1 MKRDGSQV
9 FHIAA
14 DEAQTTLAALLR
26 KRLPELSWN
35 QARKLIHGRRVQI
48 HGNLCVDEGRR
59 LKEGEVVKVLPQAQA
74 LPPRDDDVRIRYVDA
89 HVVVVEKPAGM
100 TTLRHREERQ
110 WADDRK
116 QRQPTLDEALA
127 RVLAKR
133 AAGPAPSGKLSG
145 KPSGRPSSKPSGKP
159 SLGPP
164 PAGGYPPGKRG
175 SSEPMGRVAR
185 GRQAARGGRADAER
199 RPIVVPVRPVH
210 RLDRETSGL
219 MVFARTVPA
228 ERSLVQQ
235 FRRHSIHR
243 AYVAIAHGTVEP
255 ATIVSRLVR
264 DRGDGRR
271 GSTNLPEVGQRSVT
285 HVRPLERLG
294 NYTLVACRLETGRTH
309 QIRIHLAE
317 SGHFLCGDKVYCQP
331 LFQKTLDD
339 RSHAPRC
346 ALHATELGFTHPITG
361 ERLRFEMPLPA
372 DLQQLL
378 DRLRKASGSAATGSP
393 TVPADG
399 WPASLERLSSL
410 DASAPADDEADV
422 DDADDADDVIRAKT
436 GRRHSPANAPPE
448 GEPPRAR
455 QSREPQQR
463 EPQQREPQQRR
474 ETSRSERERL
484 ERGRLERGRDERGR
498 DERGRDERG
507 RDERGRDER
516 GRDERGPSASGREG
530 VGRDERGRDERA
542 RRGRSRP
549 ANPESAGRATQGGR
563 RFRRRSK
570 DR

>member
-74 LPPRDDDVRIRYVDA
+74 LPPRDEDLRIRYVDA

-110 WADDRK
+110 WADHRK

-133 AAGPAPSGKLSG
+133 A
-145 KPSGRPSSKPSGKP
+145 RTQ
-159 SLGPP
+159 
-164 PAGGYPPGKRG
+164 AGGAEPP
-175 SSEPMGRVAR
+175 GRVAR
-185 GRQAARGGRADAER
+185 QGRAPRGGAPQPGRNDAER
-199 RPIVVPVRPVH
+199 RPIVIPVRPVH

-219 MVFARTVPA
+219 MVFARSVPA

-243 AYVAIAHGTVEP
+243 AYVAIAHGAVEA

-271 GSTNLPEVGQRSVT
+271 GSTKLPDVGQRSVT

-294 NYTLVACRLETGRTH
+294 DYTLVACRLETGRTH

-331 LFQKTLDD
+331 LFQKTLED
-339 RSHAPRC
+339 RSSAPRC

-361 ERLRFEMPLPA
+361 QRLRFEMPLPA

-378 DRLRKASGSAATGSP
+378 DKLRKACGSSATGSP
-393 TVPADG
+393 IVPVDG
-399 WPASLERLSSL
+399 WPASLERLAL
-410 DASAPADDEADV
+410 QDSAAPRDDDDDEFDEED
-422 DDADDADDVIRAKT
+422 DDAETRKSRGRTTGQSPTNRPSAGKQHTAKGRVT
-436 GRRHSPANAPPE
+436 GERVTGERVPERRVT
-448 GEPPRAR
+448 GERV
-455 QSREPQQR
+455 
-463 EPQQREPQQRR
+463 
-474 ETSRSERERL
+474 TGERERSRRSL
-484 ERGRLERGRDERGR
+484 GERPRNERPGGERPGGERPRGGRSDGERPRGERLGNDRQRSEIPRGDRRGEDRSRDPDRSRGEDR
-498 DERGRDERG
+498 SRGDRSR
-507 RDERGRDER
+507 
-516 GRDERGPSASGREG
+516 
-530 VGRDERGRDERA
+530 RA
-542 RRGRSRP
+542 RPDSPSGST
-549 ANPESAGRATQGGR
+549 RAGR

>member
-1 MKRDGSQV
+1 MSHAAGRPVGVGGNSMKRDGSHV
-9 FHIAA
+9 FHILAE
-14 DEAQTTLAALLR
+14 EAQTTLAALLR
-26 KRLPELSWN
+26 RRLPELSWS

-59 LKEGEVVKVLPQAQA
+59 LKEGEVVKVLAQSQA

-110 WADDRK
+110 WADHRK

-133 AAGPAPSGKLSG
+133 AAGSSS
-145 KPSGRPSSKPSGKP
+145 SGRF
-159 SLGPP
+159 
-164 PAGGYPPGKRG
+164 
-175 SSEPMGRVAR
+175 SSENRSRGARGASEPQGRVAR
-185 GRQAARGGRADAER
+185 SGRPDRADAER

-243 AYVAIAHGTVEP
+243 AYVAIAHGTVEA

-271 GSTNLPEVGQRSVT
+271 GSTKLPEVGQRSVT
-285 HVRPLERLG
+285 HVRPLEKLG
-294 NYTLVACRLETGRTH
+294 GYTLVACRLETGRTH

-317 SGHFLCGDKVYCQP
+317 SGHFVCGDKVYCQP
-331 LFQKTLDD
+331 LFQKTLED
-339 RSHAPRC
+339 RSGAPRC

-378 DRLRKASGSAATGSP
+378 DKLRKAAGSSATGSP

-399 WPASLERLSSL
+399 WPASLERLAL
-410 DASAPADDEADV
+410 AGPAVDDDESF
-422 DDADDADDVIRAKT
+422 DDEDGDGAEIDEPNGPEFAP
-436 GRRHSPANAPPE
+436 GRQPAT
-448 GEPPRAR
+448 R
-455 QSREPQQR
+455 QSDDRIPDGRQFGGR
-463 EPQQREPQQRR
+463 PRG
-474 ETSRSERERL
+474 ETPFV
-484 ERGRLERGRDERGR
+484 D
-498 DERGRDERG
+498 
-507 RDERGRDER
+507 
-516 GRDERGPSASGREG
+516 
-530 VGRDERGRDERA
+530 
-542 RRGRSRP
+542 RSRQDRSRGKRTGDDRSRGERSPGKRPQGERP
-549 ANPESAGRATQGGR
+549 AGGGRPTGGR
-563 RFRRRSK
+563 RARRRSK

>member
-9 FHIAA
+9 FHVAA
-14 DEAQTTLAALLR
+14 DESQTTLAALLR
-26 KRLPELSWN
+26 RRLPELSWN

-110 WADDRK
+110 WADHRK

-133 AAGPAPSGKLSG
+133 AQSKGSQGQGTLGQGTQGKGAQS
-145 KPSGRPSSKPSGKP
+145 
-159 SLGPP
+159 
-164 PAGGYPPGKRG
+164 KRG
-175 SSEPMGRVAR
+175 GFGEPQGRVAR
-185 GRQAARGGRADAER
+185 QGRAPQAERGDAER

-243 AYVAIAHGTVEP
+243 AYVAIVHGAVEA
-255 ATIVSRLVR
+255 ATIISRLVR

-271 GSTNLPEVGQRSVT
+271 GSTKLPDVGQRSVT

-294 NYTLVACRLETGRTH
+294 DYTLVACRLETGRTH

-317 SGHFLCGDKVYCQP
+317 NGHFVCGDKVYCQP
-331 LFQKTLDD
+331 LFQKTLED
-339 RSHAPRC
+339 RSAAPRC
-346 ALHATELGFTHPITG
+346 ALHATELGFTHPISG
-361 ERLRFEMPLPA
+361 QRLRFEMPLPA

-378 DRLRKASGSAATGSP
+378 DRLRKACGSSATGSP
-393 TVPADG
+393 VVPADG
-399 WPASLERLSSL
+399 WPASLERLA
-410 DASAPADDEADV
+410 DQDPAALRDEDGEYDDE
-422 DDADDADDVIRAKT
+422 
-436 GRRHSPANAPPE
+436 E
-448 GEPPRAR
+448 GEGGDDGDSGGRDRRGGGDAGGGSSGGSAGPRFSDQSRFSERSRFSDRAR
-455 QSREPQQR
+455 GTRSGTDRSGGELP
-463 EPQQREPQQRR
+463 R
-474 ETSRSERERL
+474 ETRR
-484 ERGRLERGRDERGR
+484 RDDDRPRTE
-498 DERGRDERG
+498 
-507 RDERGRDER
+507 
-516 GRDERGPSASGREG
+516 
-530 VGRDERGRDERA
+530 
-542 RRGRSRP
+542 RSRGDRP
-549 ANPESAGRATQGGR
+549 RPPKPDAPRGSTRGGR
-563 RFRRRSK
+563 RVRRRSK